1 MFCQKV
7 KFNYKAAKCQECS
20 RFIFINILCLRGHKI
35 YYYVTKNLHK
45 QFLIAYFSILDL
57 WFLCEL
63 LGYFFLNNN

>member
-57 WFLCEL
+57 
-63 LGYFFLNNN
+63 